1 MLRSDL
7 CNYRDEYLVVTGNI
21 TVANENNNDNYNR
34 ELAFKYNAP
43 FTACILKINGILIDN
58 IEDLYVVMPMYN
70 LLEYSKHYKKQQ
82 EVCGIIIKINQK
94 MVQ

>member
-1 MLRSDL
+1 MLWSDL

-21 TVANENNNDNYNR
+21 TVANENNNDNYYR
-34 ELAFKYNAP
+34 KLAFKYNAP

-58 IEDLYVVMPMYN
+58 TEDLYVVMPMYN
-70 LLEYSKHYKKQQ
+70 FLEYNKHYKRQQ
-82 EVCGIIIKINQK
+82 EVCRIIIKMKQK